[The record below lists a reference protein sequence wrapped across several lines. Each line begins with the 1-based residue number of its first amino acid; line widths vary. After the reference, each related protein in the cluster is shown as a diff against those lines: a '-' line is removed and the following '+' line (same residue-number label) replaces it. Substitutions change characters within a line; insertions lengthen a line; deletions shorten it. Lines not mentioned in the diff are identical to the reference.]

1 LTFPENISK
10 SEVLIG
16 SFRGAFSTSNGADCT
31 EPSDQGAVERL
42 TASGDE
48 PMIEIQGTASYVRNS
63 DALPAGDDEKALLE
77 TLQHVSETNPPEASL
92 RIWELLETPQTVET
106 ICRVLRNEFDLP
118 PAASVEGVRI
128 VLAELYREDLIQ
140 LSPDT

>member
-1 LTFPENISK
+1 MIHIE
-10 SEVLIG
+10 G
-16 SFRGAFSTSNGADCT
+16 S
-31 EPSDQGAVERL
+31 
-42 TASGDE
+42 
-48 PMIEIQGTASYVRNS
+48 ASYVRNP
-63 DALPAGDDEKALLE
+63 DALPADVDEKALLE
-77 TLQHVSETNPPEASL
+77 TLQHISEASLPEASL

-106 ICRVLRNEFDLP
+106 ICRVLRSEFDLP

>member
-1 LTFPENISK
+1 MIQIE
-10 SEVLIG
+10 G
-16 SFRGAFSTSNGADCT
+16 S
-31 EPSDQGAVERL
+31 
-42 TASGDE
+42 
-48 PMIEIQGTASYVRNS
+48 ASYVRNP
-63 DALPAGDDEKALLE
+63 DALPVGDDEKALLE
-77 TLQHVSETNPPEASL
+77 TLQHISEANPPEASV